1 MISYPRRGSQK
12 LQWHQLKIR
21 FHRLRGVSSEI
32 IKNLISLFPV
42 SAGCKGDI
50 GKVRIGIIEWMSAKG
65 RLKFHGWS
73 KPSKKWVVE
82 AVALHPRYHLL
93 GTHIIYPFSQSY
105 FFEDD
110 SFPNFPNLVGI
121 SFKQPTTP
129 GRLEKVDG
137 LRSSQLLHRS
147 FSPSRAGPFCN
158 GSWRKVGF
166 GSLFFFENLLLSI
179 LEQFAIFGCLGFSFP
194 GKLPTFFFNKQLF
207 TWDSEMQPTNFSGT
221 SKLSKLWW
229 DSWIPIFFRMLFEN
243 MILHKKWVPKRF
255 LSFFR
260 WSKG

>member
-1 MISYPRRGSQK
+1 M
-12 LQWHQLKIR
+12 
-21 FHRLRGVSSEI
+21 
-32 IKNLISLFPV
+32 
-42 SAGCKGDI
+42 
-50 GKVRIGIIEWMSAKG
+50 
-65 RLKFHGWS
+65 
-73 KPSKKWVVE
+73 
-82 AVALHPRYHLL
+82 ALHPRYHLL
-93 GTHIIYPFSQSY
+93 GTNIIYPFSQSY

-179 LEQFAIFGCLGFSFP
+179 LEQFC
-194 GKLPTFFFNKQLF
+194 TFQLF
-207 TWDSEMQPTNFSGT
+207 GILFSWKIANFFSLTNNFLLEIP
-221 SKLSKLWW
+221 KCNA
-229 DSWIPIFFRMLFEN
+229 PIFLV
-243 MILHKKWVPKRF
+243 H
-255 LSFFR
+255 LS
-260 WSKG
+260 